1 MVMRPAYVDSRP
13 HGLCRQHHLV
23 GLVDHGVALDSAE
36 KEVLI
41 VVFGLADGLG
51 MGGKIADCV
60 DEPVAIFAHV
70 QQIRRV
76 KVAALQIIQHPQ
88 VVFSAGCRTGLH

>member
-1 MVMRPAYVDSRP
+1 MVMHPAYIDSLP
-13 HGLCRQHHLV
+13 HGLCCQHHLV
-23 GLVDHGVALDSAE
+23 GPVDHGVALDGAE

-41 VVFGLADGLG
+41 IVFGLADGLG

-76 KVAALQIIQHPQ
+76 KVAALQIIQH
-88 VVFSAGCRTGLH
+88 